1 MSGRNSGI
9 QISGGTVHAG
19 AMAAGNHAVASS
31 NVSTSGDAAQA
42 LAELRRS
49 LADLAEQVRARA
61 ADLDDPEQAAAVAD
75 LAKAEA
81 EKEKPNHRSLLGLLQ
96 TLSAAVGSVATLG
109 GSVNAIIQTVSALA
123 SA

>member
-9 QISGGTVHAG
+9 QISGGTVNAG
-19 AMAAGNHAVASS
+19 AIAAGTRAVAS

-49 LADLAEQVRARA
+49 LADLAEQVRAQA

-75 LAKAEA
+75 LARAEA

-123 SA
+123 GG

>member
-1 MSGRNSGI
+1 MSRKNSGI

-19 AMAAGNHAVASS
+19 AMAAGHHAVAS
-31 NVSTSGDAAQA
+31 NVSTSGDTAQA
-42 LAELRRS
+42 FDELRKS

-61 ADLDDPEQAAAVAD
+61 GELDDPEQAAAVAD

-96 TLSAAVGSVATLG
+96 ALSGAVGTVATLG
-109 GSVNAIIQTVSALA
+109 SSVTAIINTVSALA
-123 SA
+123 GR

>member
-1 MSGRNSGI
+1 MSGKNSGI

-19 AMAAGNHAVASS
+19 AMAAGNHAVAS
-31 NVSTSGDAAQA
+31 NVSTSSDAAQA

-123 SA
+123 GG

>member
-1 MSGRNSGI
+1 MSSKNSGI

-19 AMAAGNHAVASS
+19 AMAAGNHAVAS
-31 NVSTSGDAAQA
+31 NVSTSGDAARG
-42 LAELRRS
+42 LAELRKS

-61 ADLDDPEQAAAVAD
+61 AELDDPEQAAAVAD

-96 TLSAAVGSVATLG
+96 ALSAAVGSVATLG
-109 GSVNAIIQTVSALA
+109 GSVNAIINTVSALA
-123 SA
+123 SG